1 MMSRTFTSFPPSL
14 REGGEEPTQQT
25 RLLVAQLWERFK
37 EATFTRLGVLEQAV
51 AAGVAGTLREEV
63 RQQAERDAH
72 KLAGSVGMFGFAE
85 GSRLASTIEQ
95 MLEAGAPLGQA
106 ETVRLSELV
115 VRLRRALEQP
125 STVQSGYEFLLE
137 TVSPPAGGDRE

>member
-1 MMSRTFTSFPPSL
+1 MSRTVTSFPPSL
-14 REGGEEPTQQT
+14 REGREAPNQQT
-25 RLLVAQLWERFK
+25 LLLVAQLWERFK
-37 EATFTRLGVLEQAV
+37 AATFTRLGVLEQAV
-51 AAGVAGTLREEV
+51 AALVAGTLSEEL
-63 RQQAERDAH
+63 RQHAERDAH

-95 MLEAGAPLGQA
+95 LLEAGAPVGQA

-115 VRLRRALEQP
+115 VRLRREVEQP
-125 STVQSGYEFLLE
+125 ATVQSVYEFLLD

>member
-1 MMSRTFTSFPPSL
+1 MRRTFTSFPPSL
-14 REGGEEPTQQT
+14 REGGEEPNEQT

-63 RQQAERDAH
+63 RQQAERDVH

-106 ETVRLSELV
+106 ETVRVSELV
-115 VRLRRALEQP
+115 VLLRRKLEQP
-125 STVQSGYEFLLE
+125 STVQAVYEFLLD
-137 TVSPPAGGDRE
+137 TASPPAGGDRE